1 MIRSYNLGAL
11 FDAQIGGDRPAL
23 IDLLDWERP
32 REYSHRELDELA
44 NGVARGLL
52 KRGLARGDAVAILS
66 ANRAEFVIAFLGIAR
81 AGLAAVPVNYKF
93 PRATIDYVLADAS
106 VRHVMCD
113 AGRRGVVPAGMP
125 FTDFDADDATGFSA
139 LLDPGAFDAV
149 QPRQNETAM
158 VLYTSGSTGRPKGV
172 PLSHEGHLWALR
184 ARTRRGWP
192 FTSQRLLVA
201 APLYHMNGLC
211 TTLFVVSAGAS
222 EVLMPEFDA
231 RRFVQAIERFR
242 CTWLTGVPPMYAM
255 CLREQDLLEK
265 TDVSTVATL
274 RLGSAPLSPKLWDEL
289 RAAFPGATLMN
300 SYGTTEAGPVVCA
313 PRPDQPSPD
322 LSIGWPVEGVEL
334 RLVDGEG
341 REVDEGVLWQRT
353 PALMRGY
360 LNLPD
365 KTREVLTA
373 DGWYLS
379 GDVFRRDAQGAY
391 FFVGRTD
398 DMFVCGGE
406 NIFPAEVERLL
417 EQHPQIAQ
425 ACVVPVPDEIKGE
438 KPFAFVVR
446 KAGSR
451 LTEAEIKRYA
461 LDNAP
466 AYQHPRQVCLLDE
479 LPLAGP
485 NKIDRKTLGTRAR
498 ELWNAAAG
506 AEPRMRSTAG

>member
-1 MIRSYNLGAL
+1 MIQSYNLGAL
-11 FDAQIGGDRPAL
+11 YDAQVGGERPAL
-23 IDLLDWERP
+23 IDLLDWNRP
-32 REYSHRELDELA
+32 REYSHRELDDAA
-44 NGVARGLL
+44 NAVARGLL
-52 KRGLARGDAVAILS
+52 KRGLVRGDAVAILS

-81 AGLAAVPVNYKF
+81 AGLAAVPINYKF
-93 PRATIDYVLADAS
+93 PRATLDYVLADAA

-113 AGRRGVVPAGMP
+113 AARRSAVPAGMP
-125 FTDFDADDATGFSA
+125 FTDFDAADATGFAA

-149 QPRQNETAM
+149 RPEPHETAM

-211 TTLFVVSAGAS
+211 TTLFAVGAGAS

-231 RRFVQAIERFR
+231 RRFLQAIERFG
-242 CTWLTGVPPMYAM
+242 CTWLTGVPPMYAL
-255 CLREQDLLEK
+255 CLREKDLLA
-265 TDVSTVATL
+265 TVDRSTVATL
-274 RLGSAPLSPKLWDEL
+274 RLGSAPVSPKLWSEL
-289 RAAFPGATLMN
+289 KAAFPGALVMN

-313 PRPDQPSPD
+313 ARADQAAPD

-334 RLVDGEG
+334 RLVDPQG
-341 REVDEGVLWQRT
+341 RDADEGVLWQRT
-353 PALMRGY
+353 PALTRGY

-373 DGWYLS
+373 DGWYVS

-406 NIFPAEVERLL
+406 NIFPAEVEHLL
-417 EQHPQIAQ
+417 EQHPQIVQ

-446 KAGSR
+446 KAGSK
-451 LTEAEIKRYA
+451 LTEDEIKRYA
-461 LDNAP
+461 LAHGP
-466 AYQHPRQVCLLDE
+466 AYQHPRQICLVDE

-485 NKIDRKTLGTRAR
+485 NKVDRKALGLRAR
-498 ELWNAAAG
+498 ELWSAAAQ
-506 AEPRMRSTAG
+506 AESPMRVST